1 MSRRRPPHPPWWRE
15 ALGRRLVRGLRNL
28 GRLPAPL
35 LAVAGWLG
43 GLAALPFRRRA
54 HRRSLRHLARAF
66 PGEPAARL
74 RGLARAAAAHH
85 GARWATWLR
94 LPHLTPEARM
104 TRFDISE
111 LEAPVRAGLAAG
123 HGAVVVTAHLGHWEG
138 MAAALAAAT
147 GDVMMISR
155 RVHATHAWDL
165 VDQLR
170 RPCEVRSCSF
180 SNARLDA
187 VRWLKLNRIVIVVA
201 DSDAGREGI
210 FLPYFGLPASV
221 TPLPVRLAADTG
233 APCLAAFTLKGP
245 GGCRTRVHP
254 LEVPNGAPPEV
265 QEAGLRR
272 WLLFLEEAVRQHP
285 AQYVWTHRRW
295 RTRPARDLHQ
305 SPLLKALE
313 NLR

>member
-15 ALGRRLVRGLRNL
+15 ALGRRLLRGLRNL

-35 LAVAGWLG
+35 LVPIGWLG
-43 GLAALPFRRRA
+43 GLAAFACRRRA
-54 HRRSLRHLARAF
+54 NRRSLRHLARAF
-66 PGEPAARL
+66 PGQPARRL
-74 RGLARAAAAHH
+74 KGLARAAAAHH

-94 LPHLTPEARM
+94 LPHLPPGERM
-104 TRFDISE
+104 NRFDISD

-123 HGAVVVTAHLGHWEG
+123 SGAIVVTAHLGHWEG
-138 MAAALAAAT
+138 LAAALAAAT

-155 RVHATHAWDL
+155 RVRSTHSWDL

-221 TPLPVRLAADTG
+221 TPLPARLAADTG
-233 APCLAAFTLKGP
+233 APCLAAFGLKGP
-245 GGCRTRVHP
+245 DGYRIQAHP
-254 LEVPNGAPPEV
+254 LEVPHWAPPEV

-272 WLLFLEEAVRQHP
+272 WLGLLEEAVREHP
-285 AQYVWTHRRW
+285 TQYVWGHRRW
-295 RTRPARDLHQ
+295 RTRPARDLRHP
-305 SPLLKALE
+305 PLLKTLE
-313 NLR
+313 TP